1 MALVKPEE
9 RTAAASVTSLAR
21 SVGSG
26 ASPVISGALLTGPLV
41 ALGLPL
47 IIGGG
52 LKAAYDLALW
62 GVFRRVTPPEERGQ
76 V

>member
-1 MALVKPEE
+1 MALVEPEE

-26 ASPVISGALLTGPLV
+26 VSPVISGALLTGSLV

-47 IIGGG
+47 IISGG
-52 LKAAYDLALW
+52 LKAVYDLALW
-62 GVFRRVTPPEERGQ
+62 RVFLRVALPATPDG
-76 V
+76 